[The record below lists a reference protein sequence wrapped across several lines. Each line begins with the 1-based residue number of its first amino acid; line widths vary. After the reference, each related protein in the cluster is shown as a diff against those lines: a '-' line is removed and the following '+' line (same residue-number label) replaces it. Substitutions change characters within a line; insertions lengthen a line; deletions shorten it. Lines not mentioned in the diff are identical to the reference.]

1 MKCRPLAVVGDFTD
15 AGREPPGPTG
25 PLPDRSDLGTTLGE
39 RIPTRP
45 GAGHVMSMLTNNRK
59 QRWLLP
65 VVLGSIMLI
74 VVLGAVF
81 G

>member
-1 MKCRPLAVVGDFTD
+1 MD
-15 AGREPPGPTG
+15 GRARVG
-25 PLPDRSDLGTTLGE
+25 PLPDRPDPGANLGW
-39 RIPTRP
+39 RIPTST

-65 VVLGSIMLI
+65 VVLGTIMLI
-74 VVLGAVF
+74 VVLGSFF